1 MYRTLYSHLASK
13 LRYISHLGHTPN
25 TAEPLAFKQGAVQF
39 CAPQRGCSDGI
50 IPPLICTQPNPFVRV
65 KITLSSEHFK
75 EENDFPLAHFNQ
87 NKLHTRNTIPPRS
100 MTNDPNR
107 ESNPR
112 DPRQQRH
119 AQKKEQIFV
128 CLPKKGYLC
137 IL

>member
-1 MYRTLYSHLASK
+1 MRTNTLLTPSK
-13 LRYISHLGHTPN
+13 VRYISHLGHTPN

-75 EENDFPLAHFNQ
+75 EENDSPFLPSIRTNSIPAIQ
-87 NKLHTRNTIPPRS
+87 SHTRS

-107 ESNPR
+107 EST
-112 DPRQQRH
+112 PRQQRH

-128 CLPKKGYLC
+128 RLPKKGYLC